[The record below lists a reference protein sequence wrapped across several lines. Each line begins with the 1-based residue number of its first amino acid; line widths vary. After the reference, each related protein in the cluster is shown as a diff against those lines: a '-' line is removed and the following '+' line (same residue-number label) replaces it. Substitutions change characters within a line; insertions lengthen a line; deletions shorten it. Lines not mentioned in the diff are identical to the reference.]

1 VKTNRDSA
9 IRTNAAAA
17 MLGVSPNTL
26 RGWERRFGYPTPRR
40 TGGGH
45 RQFELGEIEA
55 LRRAFEQTQDI
66 SSAVAIAR
74 ERGAGPPEHTQLR
87 AALAAYRTDRAD
99 AVLEE
104 SLALRS
110 VERTVE
116 TVLLRAV
123 EELDQRTAEHPLE
136 HLGERAD
143 GSPLPSAGAAPRP
156 ADATSEFCFAWRYAT
171 GWLCA
176 AQRVAP
182 PASREEGVLIFD
194 ATAPL
199 DSDAL
204 YVQALELFL
213 RRAGF
218 RVLSLPT
225 ELHPASLGS
234 ALRALH
240 PSVIVLGGQRAS
252 LDAIA
257 RLIYITRQSTGDA
270 EVLDFRGALPDTG
283 ASTVGR
289 LGPSPIEAVHALTE
303 RLGQRRALGAAG
315 VCGLEE
321 ITVARAGR
329 GAAGTGALRAAAA
342 AMPGCAEPAQVAE
355 PSGGGA
361 TVAG

>member
-1 VKTNRDSA
+1 MVHMNANPDGA

-66 SSAVAIAR
+66 SAAVAIAR
-74 ERGAGPPEHTQLR
+74 QRGSGPPGQMQLC
-87 AALAAYRTDRAD
+87 AALNAYRTDRAD

-116 TVLLRAV
+116 EVLLTSV
-123 EELDQRTAEHPLE
+123 GSLEERRQGQPAGRREDPPAPAEVQP
-136 HLGERAD
+136 GGVA
-143 GSPLPSAGAAPRP
+143 SPQY
-156 ADATSEFCFAWRYAT
+156 CFAWRYAT

-182 PASREEGVLIFD
+182 PASRPEGILIFD
-194 ATAPL
+194 SSAAPDL
-199 DSDAL
+199 DGL

-213 RRAGF
+213 RRAGL

-225 ELHPASLGS
+225 EIHAASLGS
-234 ALRALH
+234 ALRALR
-240 PSVIVLGGQRAS
+240 PSAIVLAGQRAS
-252 LDAIA
+252 LDTIA
-257 RLIYITRQSTGDA
+257 RLIYTTRQTAGDA
-270 EVLDFRGALPDTG
+270 VVLDFRGALPDSG

-289 LGPSPIEAVHALTE
+289 LGPSPTEAVQALGE
-303 RLGQRRALGAAG
+303 RLAARRSPTSTDTEPDGEILVRRRPRFAQDSSSQHDGTAGQPDP
-315 VCGLEE
+315 EPE
-321 ITVARAGR
+321 PS
-329 GAAGTGALRAAAA
+329 GTGA
-342 AMPGCAEPAQVAE
+342 
-355 PSGGGA
+355 SF
-361 TVAG
+361 AG